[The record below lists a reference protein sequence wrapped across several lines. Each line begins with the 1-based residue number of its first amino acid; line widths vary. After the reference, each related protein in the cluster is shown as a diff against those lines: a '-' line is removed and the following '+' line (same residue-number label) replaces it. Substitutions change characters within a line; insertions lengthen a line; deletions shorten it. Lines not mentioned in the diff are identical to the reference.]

1 MSAGNDQP
9 AAGVG
14 INTSAGTGDAVF
26 EITRVFN
33 ATRERVWT
41 AWSNAEQLQHWWGPK
56 GCAIEV
62 MRLEFRPGGLFH
74 YAMKFPG
81 APVMW
86 GRFNYREIVPGE
98 RIVWLNSFANEN
110 CGILRAPFS
119 ELCPLEIENRVA
131 FVEEAGKTTLSLRA
145 QPFGALAPERA
156 YFENLRPSL
165 AEGYG
170 GTLEQL
176 ESLLNGS

>member
-14 INTSAGTGDAVF
+14 TRAGTGDAIF

-41 AWSNAEQLQHWWGPK
+41 AWSDAGQLQRWWGPK

-62 MRLEFRPGGLFH
+62 MRLEFRAGGFFH
-74 YAMKFPG
+74 YAMTFPG

-86 GRFNYREIVPGE
+86 GRFNYREIVEGE

-110 CGILRAPFS
+110 CGIVRAPFS
-119 ELCPLEIENRVA
+119 EQCPLEIENRV
-131 FVEEAGKTTLSLRA
+131 VLTEQAGRTTVSLRA
-145 QPFGALAPERA
+145 EPFGALAPERA
-156 YFENLRPSL
+156 YFDALRPSL
-165 AEGYG
+165 AQGYG
-170 GTLEQL
+170 GTFEQL
-176 ESLLNGS
+176 EGFLVER